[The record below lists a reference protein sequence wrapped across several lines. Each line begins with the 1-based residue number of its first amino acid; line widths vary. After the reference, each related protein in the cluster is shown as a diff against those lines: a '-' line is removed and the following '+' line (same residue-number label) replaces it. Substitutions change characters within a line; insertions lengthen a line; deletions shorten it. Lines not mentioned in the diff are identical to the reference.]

1 MNLRAPPPTLTSVDG
16 ELLSRMVRADQLVMV
31 RRSVLAAI
39 PINIVLSFT
48 ATLVALN
55 SGRAFEGLC
64 WLMLSLAVNGLRSYV
79 CRWPFAPSRGVL
91 LDSSVATSPKGRPD
105 LAPVSC
111 SS

>member
-1 MNLRAPPPTLTSVDG
+1 MNLSAPLPTLTASVDA

-64 WLMLSLAVNGLRSYV
+64 
-79 CRWPFAPSRGVL
+79 
-91 LDSSVATSPKGRPD
+91 
-105 LAPVSC
+105 
-111 SS
+111 